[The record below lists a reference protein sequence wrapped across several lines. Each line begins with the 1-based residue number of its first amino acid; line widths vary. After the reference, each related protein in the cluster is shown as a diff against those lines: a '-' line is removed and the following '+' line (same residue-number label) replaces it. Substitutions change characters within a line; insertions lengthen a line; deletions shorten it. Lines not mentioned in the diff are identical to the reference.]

1 MQLSQFLA
9 IPITSHVCTA
19 VWAVVVVS
27 IHPVVHFSTNRTLA
41 AFNTYVAILA
51 KIFLGD
57 DKVYILG
64 EKSMGCAE
72 YWDIIDYALPNSGI
86 YLHLGSENQKSFE
99 ICPKWHGE
107 TYGVYPDFW
116 SLGKDL
122 NETIFLV
129 TNDEKMKEKFKNN
142 YDARD

>member
-1 MQLSQFLA
+1 
-9 IPITSHVCTA
+9 
-19 VWAVVVVS
+19 
-27 IHPVVHFSTNRTLA
+27 
-41 AFNTYVAILA
+41 
-51 KIFLGD
+51 
-57 DKVYILG
+57 
-64 EKSMGCAE
+64 MGCAE

-99 ICPKWHGE
+99 ICPNWHGE

-129 TNDEKMKEKFKNN
+129 TNDEKMKEKLKDIEN
-142 YDARD
+142 RLL